1 MGDLVRSAL
10 VTGASTG
17 IGRAC
22 VEKFVAEGW
31 QVFAS
36 VRKAEDG
43 ERLKAE
49 IGEAV
54 IPLVFDVTDGPA
66 IARAADELREALMGA
81 TLGALVNNAGIAVA
95 GPLLHLPI
103 EEMEKQLDV
112 NVTGQLRVVQAFAPM
127 LGADRSFTG
136 APGRIVNIS
145 SVAGFSAA
153 PFVVPY
159 ACSKFALEA
168 FTQGLRRELAM
179 YGIDV
184 VAINPGPIATPIWDK
199 AETVDPEQY
208 AHTDYIRP
216 IRRLVNYMLERGRA
230 GLPPSTVADAVWTA
244 VTAPRPRL
252 NTIVTPEPFT
262 QWLSGILPG
271 RMTDR
276 IITRRLGLTPDA
288 IAGNGQQGRDNT

>member
-1 MGDLVRSAL
+1 MSEFVRSA
-10 VTGASTG
+10 VITGASTG

-22 VEKFVAEGW
+22 VEKFVSEGW

-43 ERLKAE
+43 ERLKAG

-54 IPLVFDVTDGPA
+54 IPLVFDVTDTEAVMKAGA
-66 IARAADELREALMGA
+66 FVREALMGS

-95 GPLLHLPI
+95 GPLLHLPV

-112 NVTGQLRVVQAFAPM
+112 NVTGQLRAVQAFAPL
-127 LGADRSFTG
+127 LGADRSLSG
-136 APGRIVNIS
+136 APGRVVNIS

-153 PFVVPY
+153 PLLTPY

-168 FTQGLRRELAM
+168 FTQGLRRELMM

-199 AETVDPEQY
+199 AETMDPEQY
-208 AHTDYIRP
+208 AHTVYIGA
-216 IRRLVNYMLERGRA
+216 IRRILNYMLERGRK
-230 GLPPSTVADAVWTA
+230 GLPPSKVADAVWTA
-244 VTAPRPRL
+244 VTAPKPKL
-252 NTIVTPEPFT
+252 NTVITPEPFT
-262 QWLSGILPG
+262 QWLLGVLPG
-271 RMTDR
+271 RTTDR
-276 IITRRLGLTPDA
+276 LITKRLGLTA
-288 IAGNGQQGRDNT
+288 EALNQNRS

>member
-1 MGDLVRSAL
+1 MNDLVRSAL

-43 ERLKAE
+43 ERLKAG

-54 IPLVFDVTDGPA
+54 VPLLFDVTDGPA
-66 IARAADELREALMGA
+66 IARASDEVREALMGA

-95 GPLLHLPI
+95 GPLLHLPVA
-103 EEMEKQLDV
+103 EMEKQMDV
-112 NVTGQLRVVQAFAPM
+112 NVTGQLRVVQAFAPL
-127 LGADRSFTG
+127 LGADRSLSG

-168 FTQGLRRELAM
+168 FTQGLRRELTP

-208 AHTDYIRP
+208 AHTDYIKP
-216 IRRLVNYMLERGRA
+216 IRRLVNYMLDRGRN
-230 GLPPSTVADAVWTA
+230 GLPPSRVADAVWAA
-244 VTAPRPRL
+244 VTSPKPKL

-262 QWLSGILPG
+262 QWLLGVMPR
-271 RMTDR
+271 RMADS
-276 IITRRLGLTPDA
+276 IITKRLGLTPEA
-288 IAGNGQQGRDNT
+288 LNTRGR

>member
-1 MGDLVRSAL
+1 MSEFVRSA
-10 VTGASTG
+10 VITGASSG

-54 IPLVFDVTDGPA
+54 IPLIFDVTDTEAVMKAGA
-66 IARAADELREALMGA
+66 FVREALMGS

-103 EEMEKQLDV
+103 EEMEKQMDV
-112 NVTGQLRVVQAFAPM
+112 NVTGQLRAVQAFAPL
-127 LGADRSFTG
+127 LGADRSLSG

-153 PFVVPY
+153 PLVTPY

-168 FTQGLRRELAM
+168 FTQGLRRELMM

-184 VAINPGPIATPIWDK
+184 VAINPGPIRTPIWDK
-199 AETVDPEQY
+199 AETMDPEQY
-208 AHTDYIRP
+208 AHTDYIGA
-216 IRRLVNYMLERGRA
+216 IRRILNYMLERGRN

-244 VTAPRPRL
+244 VTAPKPKL
-252 NTIVTPEPFT
+252 NTVITPEPFT
-262 QWLSGILPG
+262 QWLLGVLPG
-271 RMTDR
+271 RTTDR
-276 IITRRLGLTPDA
+276 LITKRLGLTA
-288 IAGNGQQGRDNT
+288 EALNQNRS